1 MKTCHFTFGRF
12 NPPTIGHEKLIKAVA
27 NAAGSGDYLIYPSQ
41 SFKKPDNPLPYDYKV
56 EIMKKMFPWAKIE
69 SAACCNTIMKV
80 AQDMMMKEYTDIVMV
95 VGSDRV
101 ADFDKLLQKQNR
113 IDYSFSTI
121 KVISA
126 GERDPDAAGASGMS
140 ASKMRNAAK
149 TDQESKNTPESEFYC
164 HSEFVGYGFALLWSV
179 LSARPE
185 RRSARA
191 MRSRPSAAYELTRHP
206 VMNYRK
212 HPKIFSE
219 LPQSTMHRGVGPAG
233 EWGAPQHAPAPRA
246 AGLVA
251 HANRR
256 ACTTYREELMT

>member
-101 ADFDKLLQKQNR
+101 ADFTGLLEKYNR
-113 IDYSFSTI
+113 TDEYSFRTI
-121 KVISA
+121 KVVSA
-126 GERDPDAAGASGMS
+126 GERDPDAEGASGMS
-140 ASKMRNAAK
+140 ASKMRAAAK
-149 TDQESKNTPESEFYC
+149 EVKTTEFMSGIPDTLTPTEK
-164 HSEFVGYGFALLWSV
+164 L
-179 LSARPE
+179 
-185 RRSARA
+185 
-191 MRSRPSAAYELTRHP
+191 
-206 VMNYRK
+206 
-212 HPKIFSE
+212 
-219 LPQSTMHRGVGPAG
+219 
-233 EWGAPQHAPAPRA
+233 
-246 AGLVA
+246 
-251 HANRR
+251 
-256 ACTTYREELMT
+256 ELMAKVREGMGL

>member
-101 ADFDKLLQKQNR
+101 ADFDKLLQKQNT

-140 ASKMRNAAK
+140 ASKMRDAAK
-149 TDQESKNTPESEFYC
+149 NLKTSDFLKGIPDT
-164 HSEFVGYGFALLWSV
+164 
-179 LSARPE
+179 LSAKE
-185 RRSARA
+185 K
-191 MRSRPSAAYELTRHP
+191 M
-206 VMNYRK
+206 
-212 HPKIFSE
+212 
-219 LPQSTMHRGVGPAG
+219 
-233 EWGAPQHAPAPRA
+233 
-246 AGLVA
+246 
-251 HANRR
+251 
-256 ACTTYREELMT
+256 ELMAKVRSGMGL

>member
-69 SAACCNTIMKV
+69 SAACCNTIIKV

-140 ASKMRNAAK
+140 ASKMRDAAK
-149 TDQESKNTPESEFYC
+149 NLKTSDFIKGIPDT
-164 HSEFVGYGFALLWSV
+164 
-179 LSARPE
+179 LSAKE
-185 RRSARA
+185 K
-191 MRSRPSAAYELTRHP
+191 M
-206 VMNYRK
+206 
-212 HPKIFSE
+212 
-219 LPQSTMHRGVGPAG
+219 
-233 EWGAPQHAPAPRA
+233 
-246 AGLVA
+246 
-251 HANRR
+251 
-256 ACTTYREELMT
+256 ELMAKVRSGMGL

>member
-41 SFKKPDNPLPYDYKV
+41 SFKKPDNPLPYDYKI

-69 SAACCNTIMKV
+69 SAACCNTIIKV

-140 ASKMRNAAK
+140 ASKMRDAAK
-149 TDQESKNTPESEFYC
+149 NLKTSDFIKGIPDT
-164 HSEFVGYGFALLWSV
+164 
-179 LSARPE
+179 LSAKE
-185 RRSARA
+185 K
-191 MRSRPSAAYELTRHP
+191 M
-206 VMNYRK
+206 
-212 HPKIFSE
+212 
-219 LPQSTMHRGVGPAG
+219 
-233 EWGAPQHAPAPRA
+233 
-246 AGLVA
+246 
-251 HANRR
+251 
-256 ACTTYREELMT
+256 ELMAKVRSGMGL

>member
-56 EIMKKMFPWAKIE
+56 DIMKKMFPWAKIE

-140 ASKMRNAAK
+140 ASKMRDAAK
-149 TDQESKNTPESEFYC
+149 NLKTSDFLKGIPDT
-164 HSEFVGYGFALLWSV
+164 
-179 LSARPE
+179 LSAKE
-185 RRSARA
+185 K
-191 MRSRPSAAYELTRHP
+191 M
-206 VMNYRK
+206 
-212 HPKIFSE
+212 
-219 LPQSTMHRGVGPAG
+219 
-233 EWGAPQHAPAPRA
+233 
-246 AGLVA
+246 
-251 HANRR
+251 
-256 ACTTYREELMT
+256 ELMAKVRSGMGL